1 VHQKVVR
8 PRRTGERYVAW
19 RAICLRNAGFEP
31 SEASRVACNTDF
43 DLHALLELIDGGCRP
58 DLAVRIL
65 APLDW
70 EPAP

>member
-1 VHQKVVR
+1 VQQKLKR

-19 RAICLRNAGFEP
+19 RALCLRNAGFGP
-31 SEASRVACNTDF
+31 SEASRLACNTDF
-43 DLHALLELIDGGCRP
+43 DLHALLDLVDHGCRP

-70 EPAP
+70 EPEQ